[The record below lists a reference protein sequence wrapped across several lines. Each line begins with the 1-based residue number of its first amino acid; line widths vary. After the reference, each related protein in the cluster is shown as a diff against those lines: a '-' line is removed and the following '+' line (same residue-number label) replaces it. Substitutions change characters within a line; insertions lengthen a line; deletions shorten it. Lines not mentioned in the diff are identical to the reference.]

1 MSEVKQVLLEIDEGL
16 KIKENLSFI
25 NDVNAI
31 YQFDIKDED
40 PGVYQLVL
48 KGENSYTVEGE
59 KEKADCTLQ
68 LAGNDFAKLASGELN
83 GTQAFMS
90 GKLKIKGNMGL
101 ALKLQSILGRFN
113 KNK

>member
-1 MSEVKQVLLEIDEGL
+1 MSEVKKVLSEIDVAL
-16 KIKENLSFI
+16 KEDPSYVE
-25 NDVNAI
+25 DVNAV

-48 KGENSYTVEGE
+48 KDSEKYTAEGAQE
-59 KEKADCTLQ
+59 EADCTLQ
-68 LAGNDFAKLASGELN
+68 MAGDDFTKLASGDLN

-101 ALKLQSILGRFN
+101 ALKLQSILASFN
-113 KNK
+113 KE